1 MRMLVTN
8 AITGEMTMT
17 YDILIWSKAILAT
30 TPARWLKLI
39 ESVPVE
45 LLSMPPAPNEWSA
58 LQCLQHIVDVERKSF
73 PVRLKALLAGQPFP
87 GFNPQANGAKAEPT
101 IALAAEFD
109 ALRKQNLAQYDK
121 VTEAD
126 LAREALHAEYG
137 MVTMSQFLH
146 HMAAHDLM
154 HTVQAERALM
164 QPFIRGCGPWVVNY
178 DDHIV
183 KLDA

>member
-1 MRMLVTN
+1 MTHDILAWSKSVLVT
-8 AITGEMTMT
+8 
-17 YDILIWSKAILAT
+17 
-30 TPARWLKLI
+30 TPQRWLNLV
-39 ESVPVE
+39 ETVPVE
-45 LLSMPPAPNEWSA
+45 VLQMQPAPNEWSA
-58 LQCLQHIVDVERKSF
+58 LQCLQHIVDVERQSF

-109 ALRKQNLAQYDK
+109 TLRKQNLETYDK

-154 HTVQAERALM
+154 HTVQAERAMM

-178 DDHIV
+178 TDHIA
-183 KLDA
+183 KTGM